1 MIHVFDLTDTVVNAI
16 VNNLLNNIHPE
27 PTKRETMSTTRNMME
42 EIYVKHADWSFIDKI
57 PNDKLTEL
65 YNVL

>member
-1 MIHVFDLTDTVVNAI
+1 MIHVFDLKETAVNAI
-16 VNNLLNNIHPE
+16 VKNLLNNIHPE
-27 PTKRETMSTTRNMME
+27 PSKRESITNMME
-42 EIYVKHADWSFIDKI
+42 EIYVTHTDWSFIDKI

>member
-1 MIHVFDLTDTVVNAI
+1 MIHVFDLKDTVINVI

-27 PTKRETMSTTRNMME
+27 PTKRETLMSACNTFQEN
-42 EIYVKHADWSFIDKI
+42 YVTHTDWSFIDKI
-57 PNDKLTEL
+57 PNNNLQEL